1 MFRMEMVGMADGMAL
16 HAKDDRF
23 PNRVVA
29 QVVHLGKSV
38 EVFDRVSVACHACAK
53 AWIEGQPIA

>member
-1 MFRMEMVGMADGMAL
+1 MADGMAL